1 MILWRKYF
9 SSGNE
14 NRNTYVNPKWKE
26 KKKKKKGKI
35 EIE

>member
-1 MILWRKYF
+1 MIQWRKYF

-26 KKKKKKGKI
+26 IKKKK
-35 EIE
+35 